1 MGEGEILYE
10 RNRPR
15 TQRNPIHQRRHHKN
29 VRLGNGNSRRRSMI
43 NNHTPS
49 PRLEPDHQHE
59 EPYDDVSDTDFIQTP
74 EEMDL
79 SDETILDIYHW
90 LIGLGQ

>member
-1 MGEGEILYE
+1 
-10 RNRPR
+10 
-15 TQRNPIHQRRHHKN
+15 
-29 VRLGNGNSRRRSMI
+29 MI

-59 EPYDDVSDTDFIQTP
+59 EPYDEDVSDTDFIQTP
-74 EEMDL
+74 EEEM
-79 SDETILDIYHW
+79 SDETIIDIYHW